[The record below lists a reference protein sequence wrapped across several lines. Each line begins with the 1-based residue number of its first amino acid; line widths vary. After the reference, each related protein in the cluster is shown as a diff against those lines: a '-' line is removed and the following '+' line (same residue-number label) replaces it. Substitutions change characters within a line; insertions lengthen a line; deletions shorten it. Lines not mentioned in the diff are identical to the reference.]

1 MTLEYFFFQPI
12 LDLHSWVVP
21 LNVNAREMKLDYS
34 EDELEDLGN
43 IHFYKVKWSPV
54 IAALVTGF

>member
-21 LNVNAREMKLDYS
+21 LNVNASEMKLDYS

-43 IHFYKVKWSPV
+43 IHFYKVK
-54 IAALVTGF
+54 